1 MGTDPGGESGE
12 ATAADAYPGSPAQK
26 ARDDGIIEALRGS
39 ADPVQTTAEVAAELP
54 IGKRATLNRLEDL
67 RERGP
72 VASKDVGVGRVWWLE
87 DAEPVEGPSPA
98 SAPTDEATTPGPPA
112 ESPARDEG
120 SKGASTESAR
130 WNFLGSLGKH
140 SIYAGAFLILLLLTE
155 AVTTQALIPVP
166 VSRLYLT
173 AVVFFVIGF
182 PATGL
187 YKLRQYLV
195 ESGLS
200 RDGVGD
206 ALALGERGS

>member
-1 MGTDPGGESGE
+1 MGSDPGGESGE
-12 ATAADAYPGSPAQK
+12 ATAADAYPHSPAQK
-26 ARDDGIIEALRGS
+26 ARDDAIIEALRGS

-72 VASKDVGVGRVWWLE
+72 VESKDVGVGRVWWLE
-87 DAEPVEGPSPA
+87 DDDTVEDPSPVAVDAGESTPPPA
-98 SAPTDEATTPGPPA
+98 SARPPDRSEGGERAATN
-112 ESPARDEG
+112 
-120 SKGASTESAR
+120 SAR

-155 AVTTQALIPVP
+155 AVTTQTLIPVP

-195 ESGLS
+195 ESDLS
-200 RDGVGD
+200 RDGLSD